1 MAGMYVIVF
10 VGQVRAPETG
20 VHVGVVDVVG
30 WGEAVVR
37 AARAAALRRNS
48 LFMVV
53 FFIRLKRHAMKR
65 WKCFEIQQVS
75 EPGITR

>member
-1 MAGMYVIVF
+1 MIVF

-20 VHVGVVDVVG
+20 VQVGVVDVVG

-37 AARAAALRRNS
+37 AARQATVRRNS

-53 FFIRLKRHAMKR
+53 FFSIRSERHATKR
-65 WKCFEIQQVS
+65 
-75 EPGITR
+75 